1 MTRTHEQ
8 TTNQP
13 QKFLSLFL
21 LSSRLELATKDIK
34 KEDEYGQMM
43 ARDERRSSSP
53 AVMKTSNSGRMTGK

>member
-1 MTRTHEQ
+1 MTRTQHK
-8 TTNQP
+8 TNEP
-13 QKFLSLFL
+13 SKFRDLFL

-34 KEDEYGQMM
+34 KGDEYGQMM